1 MSDALPQPEPPRD
14 LKWGVLVGF
23 AAATP
28 KLPDLKDKSSPL
40 NAVANNFLRNI
51 QRINW
56 MILAPSL
63 VGDLTINIQ
72 RCFDLAEITLT
83 GTMNTNYGGIDR
95 LRSRHR
101 RRAAA
106 ATPQTLVG
114 NTNGFIRRLPR
125 RTERRFPL
133 TTLSASRLPCA

>member
-83 GTMNTNYGGIDR
+83 GTMNTTIMAGLIVFGAGIG
-95 LRSRHR
+95 
-101 RRAAA
+101 A
-106 ATPQTLVG
+106 
-114 NTNGFIRRLPR
+114 
-125 RTERRFPL
+125 ERRQLLLRHWLETPTASFGGYHEER
-133 TTLSASRLPCA
+133 SVASR